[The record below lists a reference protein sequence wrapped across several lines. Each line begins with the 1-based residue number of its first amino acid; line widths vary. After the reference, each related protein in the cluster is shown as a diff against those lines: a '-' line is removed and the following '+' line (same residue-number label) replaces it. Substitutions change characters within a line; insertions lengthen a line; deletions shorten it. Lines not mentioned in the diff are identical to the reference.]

1 MEGAKIREGQ
11 AKAGRAERSRHPLRA
26 KDDFTADFTADITAG
41 THRHRQDCSSNAVT
55 VQFDTQ
61 GPSDAVNAGF
71 SA

>member
-26 KDDFTADFTADITAG
+26 KDDFTADITAG

-71 SA
+71 PA